1 MFNLLLIP
9 AILVAAPNPGI
20 SGAMEVRPGIF
31 VLRGPMTPEVI
42 EAMKA
47 AKINY
52 VVNLREDG
60 EAGFDSQGE
69 CSALSETGIIYCRVA
84 LGRAPSKDDFDLF
97 RMVLKEL
104 PGGSRVLIHCA
115 DGNRAA
121 AATCA
126 WMILDSKM
134 GTDEAITMARQA
146 GMARQETE
154 KALRRYLAQAKA

>member
-9 AILVAAPNPGI
+9 AILVAAPYPGI
-20 SGAMEVRPGIF
+20 TGAMEVRPGIF
-31 VLRGPMTPEVI
+31 VLKGLVTPAVI
-42 EAMKA
+42 EAMKE

-52 VVNLREDG
+52 VINLREDG
-60 EAGFDSQGE
+60 ETGFDAQGE
-69 CSALSETGIIYCRVA
+69 SSALSETGIIYCRVA

-126 WMILDSKM
+126 WMVLDSQM
-134 GTDEAITMARQA
+134 GNEEAIGVARQA
-146 GMARQETE
+146 GMARQDTE